1 MIPSNIDPFKIE
13 EALKICREIQE
24 RAGELENIFDHLR
37 GKFKKLVKKQ

>member
-1 MIPSNIDPFKIE
+1 MQPDLVDPFKIE

-24 RAGELENIFDHLR
+24 RAGELENLFDHLR